1 MKKFVL
7 LAVMFLVGA
16 FAAGA
21 QTTTV
26 SDRTSVTGTTYV
38 SNTQRAASS
47 SDIKTEYTWSN
58 TKEETQYPIYL
69 HKYVKGEK
77 VGQWTAYVFRVSKKT
92 GKEYKYYLPDGEA
105 IAKDIIT
112 RNPNL
117 AK

>member
-21 QTTTV
+21 QTTKV
-26 SDRTSVTGTTYV
+26 SDKTVVEGKSYVTSK
-38 SNTQRAASS
+38 SAKSS
-47 SDIKTEYTWSN
+47 SDIATEYTWANEKDNIS
-58 TKEETQYPIYL
+58 YPIFL
-69 HKYVKGEK
+69 HKYTKGDK
-77 VGQWTAYVFRVSKKT
+77 AGQWTAYVVRVSKKT

-105 IAKDIIT
+105 IAADILR